1 MARSCLPARD
11 TMSAT
16 YAIGLEPLTPPI
28 HEACAD
34 DRGCQL
40 QKRFVDV
47 KAPFKADSQ
56 FAKASKPSVCSLHD
70 PAMFA
75 QFLAALDSSPGNPTG
90 DASSS
95 EIGTAA
101 LVVVAFVRVQLCR
114 SLACPPQQAS
124 NSWNR
129 IHALLEHH
137 GVVPVGTADEE
148 HQRDTSGIYNEV
160 SFGAEL
166 ASVRGVGARFLAPRG
181 LGTDGPSMLARLQ
194 SIWSCSRSRT
204 SIARCNFCQTPLAF
218 QSRKRRQQVIPLP

>member
-1 MARSCLPARD
+1 MDIQS
-11 TMSAT
+11 
-16 YAIGLEPLTPPI
+16 
-28 HEACAD
+28 
-34 DRGCQL
+34 
-40 QKRFVDV
+40 
-47 KAPFKADSQ
+47 PFKANAQ
-56 FAKASKPSVCSLHD
+56 LAKACKPSVCSLHD

-75 QFLAALDSSPGNPTG
+75 QLFAALDSTPGNPAG
-90 DASSS
+90 DTALPQVS
-95 EIGTAA
+95 TAA

-137 GVVPVGTADEE
+137 GVVPISTADEE

>member
-1 MARSCLPARD
+1 
-11 TMSAT
+11 
-16 YAIGLEPLTPPI
+16 
-28 HEACAD
+28 
-34 DRGCQL
+34 
-40 QKRFVDV
+40 
-47 KAPFKADSQ
+47 
-56 FAKASKPSVCSLHD
+56 
-70 PAMFA
+70 MFA
-75 QFLAALDSSPGNPTG
+75 QLFAALDSTPGNPAG
-90 DASSS
+90 DTALPQVS
-95 EIGTAA
+95 TAA

-137 GVVPVGTADEE
+137 GVVPISTADEE

-194 SIWSCSRSRT
+194 STWSCSRSRT

-218 QSRKRRQQVIPLP
+218 QSRKRRQQVIPLRKRLVSGSLKPRSNACSGSITPLHIR